1 MYRQR
6 SIGIET
12 FLLYF
17 MLLVIVWGYAIGWYI
32 EEIGV
37 RPLIESGEYYK
48 ESHKIVESG
57 EYYKESNKTKT
68 RLEEQMPA
76 KQSPKASS
84 DWDPLVLLKA
94 GQAFQ
99 YHISTRKVID
109 ISYNIVRE
117 TMRFFI
123 VESTARIKTTATAK
137 TESSIITLDIRN
149 ILIKEKFSVDR
160 FTGDFNSL
168 KYTNSF
174 WNMETCL
181 PTRRYFL
188 NSVLKEGSSWDVPNT
203 GVTVQVV
210 GVENISGFY
219 TYKSLITE
227 AGQSHSTVWVS
238 REVPLLIGFNRE
250 NCLGSA
256 GASSRLVE
264 YTSETGETFDIEPV

>member
-57 EYYKESNKTKT
+57 EYNKESHKTKT
-68 RLEEQMPA
+68 RLEEQVTA

-94 GQAFQ
+94 GQIFQ

-109 ISYNIVRE
+109 ISYSIVRE

-123 VESTARIKTTATAK
+123 IESTARIKTTATSK
-137 TESSIITLDIRN
+137 TESSIIKFDIRDL
-149 ILIKEKFSVDR
+149 LIKEKFSVDR
-160 FTGDFNSL
+160 YTGNFNSL

-174 WNMETCL
+174 WNMEACL
-181 PTRRYFL
+181 PTRRYFQ
-188 NSVLKEGSSWDVPNT
+188 NGILKEGSIWEVPNT

-210 GVENISGFY
+210 GVENISGFH
-219 TYKSLITE
+219 TYKSNIIE
-227 AGQSHSTVWVS
+227 ANQSRYTTWVS
-238 REVPLLIGFNRE
+238 REVPLLMGFNGE
-250 NCLGSA
+250 NCLG
-256 GASSRLVE
+256 GAETSSRLVK
-264 YTSETGETFDIEPV
+264 YTPESGKTFDIKPY

>member
-37 RPLIESGEYYK
+37 MPLIESGEYYRM
-48 ESHKIVESG
+48 EHGADV
-57 EYYKESNKTKT
+57 
-68 RLEEQMPA
+68 RLEDRGSVKRPEGQENVT
-76 KQSPKASS
+76 QSPKPVG
-84 DWDPLVLLKA
+84 DWDPLALLKA
-94 GQAFQ
+94 GQVFQ

-123 VESTARIKTTATAK
+123 IESTARIKTTATAK
-137 TESSIITLDIRN
+137 TESSIIKFDIRD

-160 FTGDFNSL
+160 YTGNFNSL

-188 NSVLKEGSSWDVPNT
+188 NSVLKEGSSWEVPNT
-203 GVTVQVV
+203 GATVQVV

-219 TYKSLITE
+219 TYKFLITE
-227 AGQSHSTVWVS
+227 ADQSHSTVWVS
-238 REVPLLIGFNRE
+238 REVPLLIGFNKE